1 MNTEYKGDNKLIA
14 GIVMGVITFWLFAQ
28 TMLNIGPDVQ
38 SDLGISAGVLNISVS
53 LTALFSGM
61 FMVGAGSLADRI
73 GRVKMTNMG
82 MILSI
87 IGSLCIVLAQ
97 GAPLLIV
104 GRIIQGLSAA
114 AIMPS
119 TMALMKVYFDG
130 KERQR
135 ALSYWSIGSWGGSG
149 LTSLFA
155 GMIASSLGWRWIF
168 ILSII
173 ITVIGMLL
181 LKGTPESKVE
191 SIGNKKFD
199 FPGLLTFV
207 VMMLS
212 FNLYITNGSALG
224 WASLAGLGLIAVF
237 VISTLIFVKLE
248 TSSSNSLI
256 DFSLFK
262 NKAYAGAT
270 LSNFLLNAAAGTLIV
285 VNTYAQAGRGFS
297 SFQTGLLTIGYLVFV
312 LIAIRM
318 GEKFLQKYGARVP
331 MLASAVIT
339 AVGIALMSLTFL
351 PNSLYI
357 IFIIVGYALFGF
369 GLGIYATPSTDT
381 AVSNAPAEKVA
392 VASGVYK
399 MASSLGGAIG
409 VAVSGSVFAAVNASG
424 HVHEA
429 GSIGLLVNVVFV
441 VIAFL
446 GVFFTTPKD
455 NPDTIS
461 TTIK

>member
-1 MNTEYKGDNKLIA
+1 
-14 GIVMGVITFWLFAQ
+14 MGVITFWLFAQ
-28 TMLNIGPDVQ
+28 TMLNIGPAVQ
-38 SDLGISAGVLNISVS
+38 QDLGISAGVLNISVS

-73 GRVKMTNMG
+73 GRVKMTNIG
-82 MILSI
+82 MVLSI
-87 IGSLCIVLAQ
+87 VGSLLIVVAQ
-97 GAPLLIV
+97 GAPLLIA

-155 GMIASSLGWRWIF
+155 GMVASTLGWRAIF
-168 ILSII
+168 ILSIL
-173 ITVIGMLL
+173 ITLIGMWL

-191 SIGNKKFD
+191 SISNQKFD
-199 FPGLLTFV
+199 FPGLMAFV

-224 WASLAGLGLIAVF
+224 WTSTAGIGLIAVF
-237 VISTLIFVKLE
+237 LVSTLIFVKLE
-248 TSSSNSLI
+248 TSKDNSLI
-256 DFSLFK
+256 DFTLFK

-339 AVGIALMSLTFL
+339 AIGIALMSLTFL
-351 PNSLYI
+351 PNSIYI

-409 VAVSGSVFAAVNASG
+409 VAISASVFAAVNADG

-429 GSIGLLVNVVFV
+429 GSIGLLVNILFV

-446 GVFFTTPKD
+446 SVFFTTPKD
-455 NPDTIS
+455 HADAVHS
-461 TTIK
+461 TTK

>member
-1 MNTEYKGDNKLIA
+1 
-14 GIVMGVITFWLFAQ
+14 MGVLTFWLFAQ
-28 TMLNIGPDVQ
+28 TMLNIGPAIQ
-38 SDLGISAGVLNISVS
+38 TDLGISAGVLNISVS
-53 LTALFSGM
+53 ITALFSGM
-61 FMVGAGSLADRI
+61 FMVGAGSLADRV
-73 GRVKMTNMG
+73 GRVKITSIG
-82 MILSI
+82 MVLSI

-97 GAPLLIV
+97 GAPLLII

-155 GMIASSLGWRWIF
+155 GIVASSIGWRWIF
-168 ILSII
+168 VFSIVITI
-173 ITVIGMLL
+173 IGLLL
-181 LKGTPESKVE
+181 LKGTPESKVDAV
-191 SIGNKKFD
+191 NTKKFD
-199 FPGLLTFV
+199 FPGLFAFV
-207 VMMLS
+207 IMMLS

-224 WASLAGLGLIAVF
+224 WTSLAGLGLIAVF
-237 VISTLIFVKLE
+237 IISTLVFVKIELA
-248 TSSSNSLI
+248 SDHSLI
-256 DFSLFK
+256 EFSLFK
-262 NKAYAGAT
+262 NRAYAGAT

-318 GEKFLQKYGARVP
+318 GERFLQKYGARIP
-331 MLASAVIT
+331 MLASGVIT

-351 PNSLYI
+351 PNNIYI

-381 AVSNAPAEKVA
+381 AVSNVPAEKVA

-399 MASSLGGAIG
+399 MASSLGSAIG
-409 VAVSGSVFAAVNASG
+409 VAVSSSVFAAINATGAVHTAGAAGLIVN
-424 HVHEA
+424 
-429 GSIGLLVNVVFV
+429 ILFV

-455 NPDTIS
+455 NPELLTQ
-461 TTIK
+461 TH

>member
-1 MNTEYKGDNKLIA
+1 
-14 GIVMGVITFWLFAQ
+14 MGVLTFWLFAQ

-38 SDLGISAGVLNISVS
+38 NDLGISAGILNISVS
-53 LTALFSGM
+53 ITALFSGM

-73 GRVKMTNMG
+73 GRVKMTNVG

-97 GAPLLIV
+97 GAPLLII
-104 GRIIQGLSAA
+104 GRIIQGFSAA

-130 KERQR
+130 KDRQR

-155 GMIASSLGWRWIF
+155 GMVASSLGWRWIF

-173 ITVIGMLL
+173 VTLIGMFLL
-181 LKGTPESKVE
+181 RGTPESKVE
-191 SIGNKKFD
+191 AINNKKFD
-199 FPGLLTFV
+199 FAGLFTFV
-207 VMMLS
+207 IMMLS

-224 WASLAGLGLIAVF
+224 WTSLAGTGLIAVF
-237 VISTLIFVKLE
+237 IISTLIFIKIE
-248 TSSSNSLI
+248 TGKNNSLV
-256 DFSLFK
+256 DFTLFK

-297 SFQTGLLTIGYLVFV
+297 PFQTGLLTIGYLVFV

-351 PNSLYI
+351 PNNIYI

-381 AVSNAPAEKVA
+381 AVSNAPVEKVA

-399 MASSLGGAIG
+399 MASSLGSAIG
-409 VAVSGSVFAAVNASG
+409 VAVSASVFTAVNANG

-429 GSIGLLVNVVFV
+429 GSIGLLVNVLFV

-446 GVFFTTPKD
+446 SVFFTTPKD
-455 NPDTIS
+455 SPDLLS
-461 TTIK
+461 TNH